1 MNFRVTLA
9 YDGTDFRGWQMQG
22 GERTVQKVLT
32 EALVRIDGARVIVH
46 GAGRTDSGVHAEGQ
60 VASFLLQRPRPAE
73 ELRRA
78 LNGNLPL
85 DLRVLEATPTSDDF
99 HARANA
105 RSKTYRYQLY
115 TAQVM
120 CPFLRRFFWHYP
132 HPLDLERLAEDG
144 EALLG
149 RHDFSAFTVS
159 DCDVR
164 SRIRTLTGFRIES
177 DGPQV
182 LLTFAGDGFLR
193 QMVRTIVGTLVDSNR
208 GRLRAGSI
216 RDLLASRQRSLAGTP
231 APAKGLTM
239 VKVEY

>member
-1 MNFRVTLA
+1 
-9 YDGTDFRGWQMQG
+9 MQG

-60 VASFLLQRPRPAE
+60 VASFFLQRPRPAE

-78 LNGNLPL
+78 LNGNLPP

-216 RDLLASRQRSLAGTP
+216 RDLLTSRQRSLAGTP

>member
-1 MNFRVTLA
+1 
-9 YDGTDFRGWQMQG
+9 MQG

-60 VASFLLQRPRPAE
+60 VASFFLQRPRPAE

-78 LNGNLPL
+78 LNGNLPP

-115 TAQVM
+115 TGQVM

-216 RDLLASRQRSLAGTP
+216 RDLLTSRQRSLAGTP

>member
-1 MNFRVTLA
+1 
-9 YDGTDFRGWQMQG
+9 MQG

-60 VASFLLQRPRPAE
+60 VASFFLQRPRPAE

-216 RDLLASRQRSLAGTP
+216 RDLLTSRQRSLAGTP

>member
-60 VASFLLQRPRPAE
+60 VASFFLQRPRPAE

-78 LNGNLPL
+78 LNGNLPP
-85 DLRVLEATPTSDDF
+85 DLRVLEAAPTSADF

-216 RDLLASRQRSLAGTP
+216 RDLLTSRQRSLAGTP

>member
-1 MNFRVTLA
+1 
-9 YDGTDFRGWQMQG
+9 MQG
-22 GERTVQKVLT
+22 GERNVQKVLT

-60 VASFLLQRPRPAE
+60 VASFFLQRPRPAE

-115 TAQVM
+115 TGQVM

-216 RDLLASRQRSLAGTP
+216 RDLLTSRQRSLAGTP

>member
-105 RSKTYRYQLY
+105 RSKT
-115 TAQVM
+115 
-120 CPFLRRFFWHYP
+120 
-132 HPLDLERLAEDG
+132 
-144 EALLG
+144 
-149 RHDFSAFTVS
+149 
-159 DCDVR
+159 
-164 SRIRTLTGFRIES
+164 
-177 DGPQV
+177 
-182 LLTFAGDGFLR
+182 
-193 QMVRTIVGTLVDSNR
+193 
-208 GRLRAGSI
+208 
-216 RDLLASRQRSLAGTP
+216 
-231 APAKGLTM
+231 
-239 VKVEY
+239 

>member
-1 MNFRVTLA
+1 
-9 YDGTDFRGWQMQG
+9 MQG

-60 VASFLLQRPRPAE
+60 VASFFLQRPRPAE

-115 TAQVM
+115 TGQVM

-216 RDLLASRQRSLAGTP
+216 RDLLTSRQRSLAGTP

>member
-60 VASFLLQRPRPAE
+60 VASFFLQRPRPAE

-216 RDLLASRQRSLAGTP
+216 RDLLTSRQRSLAGTP

>member
-60 VASFLLQRPRPAE
+60 VASFFLQRPRPGE

-78 LNGNLPL
+78 LNGNLPP
-85 DLRVLEATPTSDDF
+85 DLRVLEAAPTSDDF

-115 TAQVM
+115 TGQVM

-216 RDLLASRQRSLAGTP
+216 RDLLTSRQRSLAGTP

>member
-1 MNFRVTLA
+1 MNFQVTLA
-9 YDGTDFRGWQMQG
+9 YDGTDFRGWQMQSG
-22 GERTVQKVLT
+22 ARTVQEVLT
-32 EALVRIDGARVIVH
+32 EALVRIDGAPVIVH

-60 VASFLLQRPRPAE
+60 VASFFLQRPRTGE

-78 LNGNLPL
+78 LNGNLPPDVRAL
-85 DLRVLEATPTSDDF
+85 DAAPASDDF
-99 HARANA
+99 HARSNA

-120 CPFLRRFFWHYP
+120 CPFVRRFAWHYP
-132 HPLDLERLAEDG
+132 HGLDLERLAEDG

-149 RHDFSAFTVS
+149 THDFSAFTVS
-159 DCDVR
+159 DCDVK
-164 SRIRTLTGFRIES
+164 SRVRTLTGFRIES
-177 DGPQV
+177 DGPRL
-182 LLTFAGDGFLR
+182 LLTFVGDGFLR
-193 QMVRTIVGTLVDSNR
+193 QMVRTIAGTLVDSNR

-216 RDLLASRQRSLAGTP
+216 KELLASRQRRLASAP

>member
-1 MNFRVTLA
+1 
-9 YDGTDFRGWQMQG
+9 MQA

-60 VASFLLQRPRPAE
+60 VASFFLQRPRPGE

-78 LNGNLPL
+78 LNGNLPP
-85 DLRVLEATPTSDDF
+85 DLRVLEAAPTSDDF

-120 CPFLRRFFWHYP
+120 CPFLRRFAWHYP

-164 SRIRTLTGFRIES
+164 SRVRTLTGFRIES
-177 DGPQV
+177 DGPRV

-193 QMVRTIVGTLVDSNR
+193 QMVRTIVGTLVNSNR

-216 RDLLASRQRSLAGTP
+216 QDLLASRQRSLAGAP

>member
-1 MNFRVTLA
+1 M
-9 YDGTDFRGWQMQG
+9 
-22 GERTVQKVLT
+22 
-32 EALVRIDGARVIVH
+32 
-46 GAGRTDSGVHAEGQ
+46 
-60 VASFLLQRPRPAE
+60 
-73 ELRRA
+73 
-78 LNGNLPL
+78 
-85 DLRVLEATPTSDDF
+85 
-99 HARANA
+99 
-105 RSKTYRYQLY
+105 
-115 TAQVM
+115 
-120 CPFLRRFFWHYP
+120 
-132 HPLDLERLAEDG
+132 
-144 EALLG
+144 LG

-216 RDLLASRQRSLAGTP
+216 RDLLTSRQRSLAGTP